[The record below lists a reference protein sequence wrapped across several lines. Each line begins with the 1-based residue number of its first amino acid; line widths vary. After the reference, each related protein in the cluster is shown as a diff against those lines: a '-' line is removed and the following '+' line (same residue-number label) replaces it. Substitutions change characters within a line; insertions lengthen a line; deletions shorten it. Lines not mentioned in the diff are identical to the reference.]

1 MDAANFLTQSD
12 FRRDGYQRMSLLLKD
27 ALPGLADELI
37 QLLVAAVRQS
47 LADQV
52 PGLKIVERCRCGDD
66 FCASFYT
73 LPKPDGSYG
82 AGHENVV
89 LEPERGMIV
98 LDVVNGC
105 IAHVEVLNRDEV
117 RRALIAS
124 LP

>member
-1 MDAANFLTQSD
+1 MT
-12 FRRDGYQRMSLLLKD
+12 LLLKD
-27 ALPGLADELI
+27 ALPGLADELA
-37 QLLVAAVRQS
+37 QLLVAAERQP

-52 PGLKIVERCRCGDD
+52 PGLSIVDRCRCGDD

-82 AGHENVV
+82 AGLECIDLDVEN
-89 LEPERGMIV
+89 GMII

-105 IAHVEVLNRDEV
+105 IAHVEVLYRDEV
-117 RRALIAS
+117 RRNLIAA